1 MLWPTCGITTGCSWL
16 PSLLPPNKQEQ
27 GITTNSWPPCQEP
40 LQPPLG
46 STPGESLH
54 IYHFCTRPLSVQRT
68 KERLYR
74 EWWGATGALQRF
86 GNSTRLEAPQL
97 FPCSCL
103 RHPPHL
109 HRVGKV
115 LWPTCKVPAVCSQT
129 PPEPI
134 STLNKRSKQDQQ
146 GITIRTFPPKTT
158 LAHQPVPQVPPANL
172 PKPRSTHSLLKAT
185 FTRLGQTAILSY
197 SCKQTWNV
205 KQNKRLKNIS

>member
-1 MLWPTCGITTGCSWL
+1 MLGSHS
-16 PSLLPPNKQEQ
+16 SLLRAVGTLLRRASEHHYLHFLYLTEWGALHKCFGLPAGSPLGVLGYPVFCLPTKNKQEQ

-54 IYHFCTRPLSVQRT
+54 IYHFCTRPHSVQRT

-115 LWPTCKVPAVCSQT
+115 LWLTCKVPAVCS
-129 PPEPI
+129 
-134 STLNKRSKQDQQ
+134 
-146 GITIRTFPPKTT
+146 
-158 LAHQPVPQVPPANL
+158 
-172 PKPRSTHSLLKAT
+172 
-185 FTRLGQTAILSY
+185 
-197 SCKQTWNV
+197 
-205 KQNKRLKNIS
+205 